1 MDIKFYISRNI
12 KKYQEISRNIKK
24 YQEIRLIFKKLKIK
38 VNHIQYNK
46 TYIQNEFEIIGIL

>member
-1 MDIKFYISRNI
+1 MDIKFCV
-12 KKYQEISRNIKK
+12 SRNIKK